1 MRAIGLI
8 LLTVFMPMEV
18 GARQGP
24 PPGAAPPPRVTD
36 RARPDFGYVP
46 WTGTDVTVV
55 VVFSVDCADC
65 VASIPF
71 YRRVRQ
77 RIGDDTDRRRMVVMT
92 QDGIWPAIRKI
103 EAHPEGFKPGRVVS
117 YPRDDR
123 FALKAMP
130 TVLLFGAGRARVGEW
145 RGRLDANGERELMDA
160 IDGLVGREKK
170 EGAHE

>member
-1 MRAIGLI
+1 MRATAVI
-8 LLTVFMPMEV
+8 LLTVLMPMEA
-18 GARQGP
+18 GLRQGP

-55 VVFSVDCADC
+55 VVFSVSCADC

-77 RIGDDTDRRRMVVMT
+77 RIGEDTDRRRMVFMT
-92 QDGIWPAIRKI
+92 RDGIWPAMEKI
-103 EAHPEGFKPGRVVS
+103 EAHAEGFKPGRVVS

-123 FALKAMP
+123 FGLQAMP
-130 TVLLFGAGRARVGEW
+130 TLWLFGAGRERVGEW
-145 RGRLDANGERELMDA
+145 RGLLDAKGEREVMEA
-160 IDGLVGREKK
+160 IDGLNGREKR
-170 EGAHE
+170 EASHE